1 MKSQRNVMARKLTS
15 AKCLPA
21 QKTALSPS
29 SMCLQTFSLCASHS
43 RFDNL
48 LQLALNNSTL
58 YSLERDSI
66 QNWSEM
72 VGTTNNEKVSWSV
85 ADRADK
91 NQQRKIDDS
100 FTSADSLSFL
110 LRGQF
115 VLVGLNRNACRTPTT
130 KCTLTHSME
139 HGARVRSHTSAC
151 IYKYKY

>member
-1 MKSQRNVMARKLTS
+1 MARKLTS
-15 AKCLPA
+15 VKCLPA

>member
-1 MKSQRNVMARKLTS
+1 MARKLTS

>member
-1 MKSQRNVMARKLTS
+1 MARKLTS

-48 LQLALNNSTL
+48 LQPALNNSTL

>member
-1 MKSQRNVMARKLTS
+1 MSSSLEDGFISEFNVSTDIFSL
-15 AKCLPA
+15 
-21 QKTALSPS
+21 
-29 SMCLQTFSLCASHS
+29 TFSLCASHS

-66 QNWSEM
+66 QNRSEM

-110 LRGQF
+110 LRG
-115 VLVGLNRNACRTPTT
+115 
-130 KCTLTHSME
+130 
-139 HGARVRSHTSAC
+139 
-151 IYKYKY
+151 